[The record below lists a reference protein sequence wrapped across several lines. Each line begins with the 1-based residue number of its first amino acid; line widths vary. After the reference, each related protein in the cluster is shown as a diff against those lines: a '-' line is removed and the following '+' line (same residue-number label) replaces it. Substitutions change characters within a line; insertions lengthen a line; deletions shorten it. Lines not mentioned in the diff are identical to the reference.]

1 MTQDEKVAKV
11 LTAQIAVW
19 TALCMLDEVLQE
31 EGIKP
36 ENQKKKPTKMIQ
48 DLLVANSKIGDCV
61 DKLIPSFS
69 AIQGD
74 YINQVSYRIE
84 DLVKLSYGEINR
96 KVESHD
102 SITAESG
109 FQTV

>member
-1 MTQDEKVAKV
+1 
-11 LTAQIAVW
+11 
-19 TALCMLDEVLQE
+19 
-31 EGIKP
+31 
-36 ENQKKKPTKMIQ
+36 MIQ

-61 DKLIPSFS
+61 DKLIPSFN

>member
-11 LTAQIAVW
+11 LTAQICVW
-19 TALCMLDEVLQE
+19 TALCMLDEVLQD

-36 ENQKKKPTKMIQ
+36 ENQKKKPTKIIQ

-61 DKLIPSFS
+61 DKLIPSFN

-84 DLVKLSYGEINR
+84 DLVKLSYEEIGNP
-96 KVESHD
+96 S
-102 SITAESG
+102 
-109 FQTV
+109 